1 MITQPTTAVAR
12 MRAGRRK
19 NFLIMVCLLT
29 AWGPPGAASYRAG
42 AAEPFRCPG
51 RAGVARCGSMRMGA
65 YIWADQRAPST
76 PCGFDIG
83 GCRVEHSRVPL
94 RRGIGTPQ
102 CELAERLCLPEP
114 AFDEIDRNV
123 FTIDADGFADAL
135 DEDQP
140 AVLIQAA
147 AVARVKPAIDI
158 GLGLD
163 APPSGIAGKQ

>member
-1 MITQPTTAVAR
+1 MITQPMTAVAR
-12 MRAGRRK
+12 MSAVRRK

-29 AWGPPGAASYRAG
+29 AWCPPGAAAYRAG

-76 PCGFDIG
+76 PVRVRHRWLS
-83 GCRVEHSRVPL
+83 CRAQPRAP
-94 RRGIGTPQ
+94 RPGIGPPQ
-102 CELAERLCLPEP
+102 GALPGPLCWPEP